1 MKRFT
6 LSLLILLSLTTGL
19 FAGGIVTNSNQSAMF
34 VRMLARD
41 ASTDIDAVYYN
52 PAALA
57 LFEDGLYLSINN
69 QVIGKTNK
77 VSNDYYLLNNNTF
90 DGKIM
95 APVFPGIYAAYKKG
109 KWAYSLGIN
118 PIGGG
123 GGATYDKG
131 FADIETRLAA
141 STSDMA
147 TAFSGIDVL
156 TQSQGMTT
164 NYDSITDYRY
174 ATFNA
179 EGKEVR
185 IGVQAGVSYAL
196 TEYFSVF
203 AGARYVIAPAS
214 MNTSKME
221 LTGVEYYSEEK
232 KGWYSPDKYMEA
244 INADLSGAFGGD
256 IFDEN
261 ALKNAKIDDVYGDV
275 SFSGSGYTP
284 MLGFNL
290 KLAKGNIGVK
300 YEHLTRMSMK
310 TVVNDEK
317 NAGGTYINNKEKKSD
332 MPPMFTIGANYQVIE
347 KLTVSGSFRHYWD
360 FDSDYGYQDV
370 EGQRKFITKNTWEVA
385 LGAEYQL
392 LENLVVSAGFQR
404 TQFSPSQYYQVS
416 SRNALSNNTIA
427 FGGTY
432 GVSETVNITL
442 GAGFAMY
449 SNFTK
454 DYDGNGVPRYYNPGY
469 DFATE
474 TYDKS
479 AWMIGLGADF
489 RLGN

>member
-6 LSLLILLSLTTGL
+6 LSLLILLSLTTGS

-57 LFEDGLYLSINN
+57 LFKDGLYISISN

-95 APVFPGIYAAYKKG
+95 APVFPGIYGAYKKG
-109 KWAYSLGIN
+109 KWAVSLGIN

-123 GGATYDKG
+123 GGAKYDNG
-131 FADIETRLAA
+131 FADIEAGIAA
-141 STSDMA
+141 NTSAMGK
-147 TAFSGIDVL
+147 AFSGIDVL

-164 NYDSITDYRY
+164 NYDSITDYRF
-174 ATFNA
+174 ASFNA

-185 IGVQAGVSYAL
+185 IGVQTGVSYAL

-203 AGARYVIAPAS
+203 AGIRYVVAPAS
-214 MNTSKME
+214 MNTVNME
-221 LTGVEYYSEEK
+221 LTGIEFYSAYK
-232 KGWYSPDKYMEA
+232 NAWYSPDKYMEQ
-244 INADLSGAFGGD
+244 INTDLSGAVGGD
-256 IFDEN
+256 IFDQE
-261 ALKNAKIDDVYGDV
+261 ALDDAKIADTYADV
-275 SFSGSGYTP
+275 SFSGSGFTP
-284 MLGFNL
+284 MIGLNL
-290 KLAKGNIGVK
+290 KLEKMNIGLK
-300 YEHLTRMSMK
+300 YEHLTRMKM
-310 TVVNDEK
+310 TTTVNDEK
-317 NAGGTYINNKEKKSD
+317 SGNGTYINNKEKRSD
-332 MPPMFTIGANYQVIE
+332 MPPLFTIGVSYDVME
-347 KLTVSGSFRHYWD
+347 KLKVTGSFRHYWD
-360 FDSDYGYQDV
+360 FDSNYSF
-370 EGQRKFITKNTWEVA
+370 EGKDEQRKFIEKNTWEVA

-392 LENLVVSAGFQR
+392 MENLIVSAGFQR
-404 TQFSPSQYYQVS
+404 TKFSPSRYYQIS
-416 SRNALSNNTIA
+416 SRNILSNNTLA

-442 GAGFAMY
+442 GVGFAMY
-449 SNFTK
+449 SDYTK
-454 DYDGNGVPRYYNPGY
+454 EYDGNGIQKYYNPGY
-469 DFATE
+469 EFASE

-479 AWMIGLGADF
+479 AWMLGIGADF